1 MFAWWPFFHR
11 KRRQRYP
18 GEIDAKADIDI
29 YSNPV
34 YVAFSSNLPE
44 VHEMEEKNDADSS
57 ETTPLQAE
65 MTQADQCD
73 DETLEDSDTITNN
86 HTTFFTAPPTNDLDK
101 S

>member
-1 MFAWWPFFHR
+1 
-11 KRRQRYP
+11 
-18 GEIDAKADIDI
+18 
-29 YSNPV
+29 
-34 YVAFSSNLPE
+34 
-44 VHEMEEKNDADSS
+44 MEEKNDADSS